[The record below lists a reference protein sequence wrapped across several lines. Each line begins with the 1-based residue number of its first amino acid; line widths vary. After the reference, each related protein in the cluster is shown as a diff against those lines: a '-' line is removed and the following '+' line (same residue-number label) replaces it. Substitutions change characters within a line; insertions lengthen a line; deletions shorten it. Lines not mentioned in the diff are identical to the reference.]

1 MSNYSQLF
9 SSLLEKKKIPAKK
22 VIELLMKLKEYLL
35 EENNILFINGPVAVV
50 GDIHGQFYDLLELFK
65 QAGYENIPNSAP
77 PRKFVCLGDYVDRGH
92 YGLEVVLS
100 LFLLKL
106 MYPAH
111 FVLLRGNHECRTIT
125 QNYGFYE
132 ECFNHYQDLNIWKA
146 IMNVFDVLPIG
157 AVVDQ
162 TIFCVHGGLSPHAFN
177 FFEIKNLWRFQ
188 EVPTSG
194 GLCDLLWSD
203 PTHEIENWTPSPRLS
218 GWLFGEK
225 VVDEFLEINNIN
237 LICRSHQIAPKGYY
251 WWFEDD
257 PFKPTKKKICTV
269 WSAPNYLYTNKNEAS
284 VLFLENGQVDKF
296 ITFQASP
303 NDPNH
308 KLVSNEND

>member
-9 SSLLEKKKIPAKK
+9 SSLLEKKKIPSKK

-106 MYPAH
+106 MCPAH

-125 QNYGFYE
+125 Q
-132 ECFNHYQDLNIWKA
+132 
-146 IMNVFDVLPIG
+146 
-157 AVVDQ
+157 VVDQ

-188 EVPTSG
+188 EIPTSG

-225 VVDEFLEINNIN
+225 VVDEFLEINKIN
-237 LICRSHQIAPKGYY
+237 LICRSHQLAPKGYY

-284 VLFLENGQVDKF
+284 VLFFENGQVDKF

-308 KLVSNEND
+308 VLVSNEND